1 MSQDYGTYRPV
12 ANSRVELEQFI
23 QGYDDNGLGLVH
35 GLQKDAVQNSIGAA
49 KNQKRLKDWSVTF
62 RRVQIDGIDAL
73 SIQDEGTTGLIG
85 DILTQNDIEHKQ
97 NAGELDERQA
107 LARFMSSGNTGGNH
121 GPGAFGRG
129 KQIYQALS
137 RDYSVIV
144 DSLREDG
151 SYVAFKR
158 FMTGSVQKITDALI
172 DDRAI
177 RFIREESCGSLDKLD
192 SVGTRVTILNVKSGG
207 DDELG
212 FWEVFRNSFDDIAD
226 PNYNLRLDSMIQDT
240 WWEILGKS
248 DGKIFLE
255 DNGQKKQVILN
266 DDMKYR
272 MIDDHEKAIEW
283 EKIQFSVNGQLFR
296 IKTLRLYVLRNKEDE
311 NPEVFR
317 GVFAHRKR
325 MCVGRLNAGDRIDN
339 SVRKRFGGYVR
350 FEPAAEEEIK
360 AAENLEHYKIKQNK
374 QFFRELNEVL
384 RTKVDEFQSRLGI
397 VNRNRQPSDR
407 LLQNALQDLNEIA
420 GDMGLIQ
427 GTAPNNESRYLSIN
441 QLAVHTPSETSRI
454 DYNTEIGPVEF
465 VIQNRHPEQCVAE
478 LLVTHEQN
486 EMKFE
491 VLRRNISIDGNG
503 EKKFNIPKFEVS
515 SQFNPGMTFLK
526 VQLVNKRCQ
535 NSRSLWLDQDPPEVQ
550 QKDMVKR
557 RGLAPSLPNRNSRR
571 VNLDQSIENLGF
583 SLVNQSGYALPVRVK
598 MVVQHKS
605 TSNQL
610 GEIFLQDLSLSA
622 NEEKQLDIPDLIVD
636 KYPALKL
643 ISDEEF
649 SDEARHCR
657 IQLKITA
664 AEHLPELE
672 IIKGKPLTGTWNF
685 SFYLEKDDPGR
696 GVFINGSEDDKPED
710 GRRSWFEGD
719 MAIGYQFIFNSGHP
733 KYHEVKSFDNT
744 DYTESYYF
752 EEMLKQAYFIAIR
765 KGVYKGPFE
774 DESRTGKSF
783 KDLFSD
789 DNGLTHEILEGF
801 DEFYGL
807 ALIKRGQL

>member
-1 MSQDYGTYRPV
+1 MSQDYDTYRPV
-12 ANSRVELEQFI
+12 ANSRVQLEQFI
-23 QGYDDNGLGLVH
+23 QGYDDNGYGLVH
-35 GLQKDAVQNSIGAA
+35 GLQKDAIQNSIGAA
-49 KNQKRLKDWSVTF
+49 ISRKRLKNWSVTF
-62 RRVQIDGIDAL
+62 RRVQIDGVDAL

-85 DILTQNDIEHKQ
+85 DILNQDDIVRKQ

-137 RDYSVIV
+137 QDHSVIV
-144 DSLREDG
+144 DSLREDE

-158 FMTGSVQKITDALI
+158 FMNGSVEKITDALE

-177 RFIREESCGSLDKLD
+177 EFIHEESSGSLHRLE
-192 SVGTRVTILNVKSGG
+192 SVGTRVTILNVKPGS
-207 DDELG
+207 DDEPG
-212 FWEVFRNSFDDIAD
+212 FWEVFRNSFDNIDD
-226 PNYNLRLDSMIQDT
+226 PKYNKRLDSMIQDT

-255 DNGQKKQVILN
+255 DSGQKKQVSLN
-266 DDMKYR
+266 EDMRYR
-272 MIDDHEKAIEW
+272 MIDPHDKAYEW
-283 EKIQFSVNGQLFR
+283 DKVEFPVNGQLFR
-296 IKTLRLYVLRNKEDE
+296 IKKLRLYVLANNEDE

-317 GVFAHRKR
+317 GIFAHRKR
-325 MCVGRLNAGDRIDN
+325 MCIGRLNAGDRIDK

-350 FEPAAEEEIK
+350 FESAAEDQIK
-360 AAENLEHYKIKQNK
+360 AAENLEHYKIAQNK
-374 QFFRELNEVL
+374 QFFRELNDVL

-397 VNRNRQPSDR
+397 VKRNRQPSDR

-420 GDMGLIQ
+420 GNMGLIQ
-427 GTAPNNESRYLSIN
+427 GTAPNNESRHLSIN

-465 VIQNRHPEQCVAE
+465 VIQNRHSEQCEAE

-491 VLRRNISIDGNG
+491 VLRNNISIDGNG
-503 EKKFNIPKFEVS
+503 QKKFNLPKFEVS
-515 SQFNPGMTFLK
+515 SQLNPGMTFLK

-535 NSRSLWLDQDPPEVQ
+535 NSRGLWLGQDPPEVQ

-557 RGLAPSLPNRNSRR
+557 RGLSPSLPNRNSRR
-571 VNLDQSIENLGF
+571 VNLDQRIENLGF
-583 SLVNQSGYALPVRVK
+583 SLVNQSGYVLPARVK

-610 GEIFLQDLSLSA
+610 GEIFLQDLSLTA
-622 NEEKQLDIPDLIVD
+622 NEEKQLDIPNLIVNE
-636 KYPALKL
+636 YPALKL

-664 AEHLPELE
+664 AEHLPELG
-672 IIKGKPLTGTWNF
+672 IIKGKPLTGTWSF

-696 GVFINGSEDDKPED
+696 GVFNSCVEVDKPED

-719 MAIGYQFIFNSGHP
+719 ASIGYQFIFNSGHP
-733 KYHEVKSFDNT
+733 KIHEVKSFDNE
-744 DYTESYYF
+744 DYTQSFYF

-765 KGVYKGPFE
+765 KGVYQGPFE
-774 DESRTGKSF
+774 DEFSTGKSF
-783 KDLFSD
+783 KALFSD
-789 DNGLTHEILEGF
+789 DNSLSHEILEGF

>member
-49 KNQKRLKDWSVTF
+49 INQKRLKNWSVTF
-62 RRVQIDGIDAL
+62 RRVQIDGTDAL

-137 RDYSVIV
+137 QDYSVIV

-192 SVGTRVTILNVKSGG
+192 SVGTRVTILNVKPGG

-272 MIDDHEKAIEW
+272 MIENHEKAIEW
-283 EKIQFSVNGQLFR
+283 KKIQFNVNGQLFR
-296 IKTLRLYVLRNKEDE
+296 IKTLRLYVLRNKENE

-317 GVFAHRKR
+317 GIFAHRKR
-325 MCVGRLNAGDRIDN
+325 MCIGRLNAGDRIDN

-384 RTKVDEFQSRLGI
+384 RTKVDEFQTELGL
-397 VNRNRQPSDR
+397 VKRNRQSSDR
-407 LLQNALQDLNEIA
+407 LLQSALQDLNEIA
-420 GDMGLIQ
+420 GNMGLIQ
-427 GTAPNNESRYLSIN
+427 GTAPGDEGRDFSIN
-441 QLAVHTPSETSRI
+441 KLKVTTLSETSRI

-465 VIQNRHPEQCVAE
+465 VIHNRNSEQCEAQVM
-478 LLVTHEQN
+478 VTHEQN

-491 VLRRNISIDGNG
+491 VFSSNILFEGNE
-503 EKKFNIPKFEVS
+503 EKEFHLPKFQVN
-515 SQFNPGMTFLK
+515 SQLNRGMTFLK
-526 VQLVNKRCQ
+526 VQLVN
-535 NSRSLWLDQDPPEVQ
+535 
-550 QKDMVKR
+550 
-557 RGLAPSLPNRNSRR
+557 NR
-571 VNLDQSIENLGF
+571 
-583 SLVNQSGYALPVRVK
+583 
-598 MVVQHKS
+598 
-605 TSNQL
+605 
-610 GEIFLQDLSLSA
+610 
-622 NEEKQLDIPDLIVD
+622 
-636 KYPALKL
+636 
-643 ISDEEF
+643 
-649 SDEARHCR
+649 
-657 IQLKITA
+657 
-664 AEHLPELE
+664 
-672 IIKGKPLTGTWNF
+672 
-685 SFYLEKDDPGR
+685 
-696 GVFINGSEDDKPED
+696 
-710 GRRSWFEGD
+710 
-719 MAIGYQFIFNSGHP
+719 
-733 KYHEVKSFDNT
+733 
-744 DYTESYYF
+744 
-752 EEMLKQAYFIAIR
+752 
-765 KGVYKGPFE
+765 
-774 DESRTGKSF
+774 
-783 KDLFSD
+783 
-789 DNGLTHEILEGF
+789 
-801 DEFYGL
+801 
-807 ALIKRGQL
+807 